1 MKVCKFGGTCSAYP
15 NAIENILKLS
25 KDNKRRVFIFS
36 AVGKENEFDEKL
48 TDLLIEYTENE
59 LSRDVVESKIISKLE
74 KLIEITKTDF
84 RIENWFQSAASEFLK
99 TGDTNKFISR
109 GEEWTAQ
116 IMARFLHLPFVSAE
130 KFMFLKNGE
139 VDLKK
144 SQSHLKSLLKK
155 FGHIVVPGFYGIE
168 KGYIKLFSRGGSDV
182 SGAIIAKLLN
192 AQIYENWTDVE
203 GIFQVNPA
211 VCKSKTISK
220 LSYADLA
227 LISSHDGKVVH
238 PDCAQI
244 LDDSATVM
252 QVRSIFDLQS
262 PPTEISSSQTN
273 SLPYI
278 CYKQIGNNIEVKV
291 CKSHSDYKIMHTNK
305 NNLSKTIK
313 KEYKVFS

>member
-1 MKVCKFGGTCSAYP
+1 MKVCKFGGTCSATKP
-15 NAIENILKLS
+15 AIQNIASLACDSDRKVL
-25 KDNKRRVFIFS
+25 VFS
-36 AVGKENEFDEKL
+36 AIGKENEFDEKL
-48 TDLLIEYTENE
+48 TDLLIEYTENS
-59 LSRDVVESKIISKLE
+59 LSREVIESKILAKITNLLE
-74 KLIEITKTDF
+74 NTKTNFD
-84 RIENWFQSAASEFLK
+84 IENAFLNSTSEFLK
-99 TGDTNKFISR
+99 TGDKNRFISR

-116 IMARFLHLPFVSAE
+116 IMAQFLHLPFVSAE
-130 KFMFLKNGE
+130 KFMFLKNGKI
-139 VDLKK
+139 DLKK
-144 SQSHLKSLLKK
+144 TQSHLKSLMKK
-155 FGHIVVPGFYGIE
+155 FGRIVVPGFYGIE
-168 KGYIKLFSRGGSDV
+168 KGRIKLFSRGGSDV

-244 LDDSATVM
+244 LDSSATVM

-262 PPTEISSSQTN
+262 PPTEISSSQIN

-278 CYKQIGNNIEVKV
+278 CYAQNENDVEIKICKNFNKYKV
-291 CKSHSDYKIMHTNK
+291 VCAKRKDFAKIIT
-305 NNLSKTIK
+305 
-313 KEYKVFS
+313 KEYKKL